1 VLGAAFVFCH
11 LAFVFLTCYIY
22 ISVWMC
28 FVTELLITRDGFI
41 RLNVKIMQL
50 LWFYAELK
58 IYLLI

>member
-28 FVTELLITRDGFI
+28 FVTELLITRDGLQIFFM
-41 RLNVKIMQL
+41 NH
-50 LWFYAELK
+50 FAS
-58 IYLLI
+58 